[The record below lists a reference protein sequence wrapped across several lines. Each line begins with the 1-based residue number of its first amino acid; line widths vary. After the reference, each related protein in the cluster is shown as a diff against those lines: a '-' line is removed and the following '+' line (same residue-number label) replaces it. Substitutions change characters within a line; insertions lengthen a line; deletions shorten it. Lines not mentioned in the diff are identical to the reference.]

1 MSQARTTRQV
11 TSNRARRQA
20 AEATAR
26 RRRRW
31 GFGGAG
37 LAVLVVAGVILG
49 LHYANRPATTST
61 TASAAA
67 PATGQVA
74 PAGTFTTLAG
84 RNVNVASLRG
94 QPTLVW
100 FVSTWCSSCQAGTQT
115 MAQNLAKLHADG
127 VRVEEVELYADLG
140 QSGPSMGAFA
150 RALAGPQYG
159 NPAWTFG
166 VSSAALTR
174 TYDPQSYLD
183 IYYLLNAKGQIS
195 YVNSSP
201 GSTMPQLLAAAG
213 KLA

>member
-1 MSQARTTRQV
+1 MSQARTTRQA
-11 TSNRARRQA
+11 TSNRSRRQV
-20 AEATAR
+20 AEAAAR

-49 LHYANRPATTST
+49 LHYANRTATTST
-61 TASAAA
+61 TGSGTV

-84 RNVNVASLRG
+84 KNVDVASLRG

-100 FVSTWCSSCQAGTQT
+100 FVSTWCSSCQAGTQA
-115 MAQNLAKLHADG
+115 MAQNLAKLRADG

-150 RALAGPQYG
+150 KALAGAQ
-159 NPAWTFG
+159 
-166 VSSAALTR
+166 
-174 TYDPQSYLD
+174 
-183 IYYLLNAKGQIS
+183 
-195 YVNSSP
+195 
-201 GSTMPQLLAAAG
+201 
-213 KLA
+213 